1 MNKRERSGAI
11 RRRAKLIALAMLAG
25 ALVGSLAGCASSSLS
40 LAPDG
45 PDVPYKPA
53 MAASGNEAPVAAPS
67 KFTPTGARDF
77 GLAPL
82 PDLQFEEAPAGLEA
96 GHVYSLAELIDLA
109 QTSNPETRVAWER
122 ARQAALAV
130 GIVKAFYLP
139 MMSATA
145 IGGYQHT
152 SGSNEVTSAV
162 SNTGIAPVLSNPGAA
177 NTNGTVSGVGL
188 QWLLFDFG
196 QRDAFKEAAVNLSLA
211 SNLLFNGAHQKI
223 IYDVSRTFYEYT
235 SARQRVAI
243 AEKTQAESA
252 RLLDAATEKFRNG
265 VGTVV
270 ETAQARQLLAQA
282 DFNLVQ
288 ARGAERDIYH
298 ALIAAIGV
306 SPSANLRIADVSGR
320 PLSTAAMI
328 PVDKLIA
335 AAIARRAD
343 VQASYAAAKAAHAGI
358 AAAQAEFMPKVFL
371 SASGSYVT
379 GGLNITSMPSLSL
392 GAMGSQ
398 SVPVSGGGSFNAS
411 NAAVLG
417 GVSIPIYDG
426 GIRDARLREA
436 QSRND
441 AAEAMLQRLQQNA
454 ASEIVTA
461 DDALR
466 SSLAAYQAASV
477 LVAASRTTEDA
488 AFAAYKSGAGALPT
502 AIEAEKA
509 LLMARLA
516 QEQAHGTALIAAATL
531 AFATGKLS
539 SSDAV
544 DPRGLR

>member
-1 MNKRERSGAI
+1 MSERARTGAI
-11 RRRAKLIALAMLAG
+11 PRLANLLSLSV
-25 ALVGSLAGCASSSLS
+25 LVGALAGCAASSLS
-40 LAPDG
+40 LAPEA
-45 PDVPYKPA
+45 PDVPYKPEA
-53 MAASGNEAPVAAPS
+53 AASGNGAPVPAAA

-82 PDLQFEEAPAGLEA
+82 PDLQFDTGPAGLDA

-130 GIVKAFYLP
+130 GVVKAFYLP

-152 SGSNEVTSAV
+152 SGSNEVA
-162 SNTGIAPVLSNPGAA
+162 GVLSNPGSGNA
-177 NTNGTVSGVGL
+177 NGTVSGVAL

-223 IYDVSRTFYEYT
+223 IYDVSRNFYEYT

-243 AEKTQAESA
+243 AEKTRAESA
-252 RLLDAATEKFRNG
+252 RLLDVAAEKFKNG
-265 VGTVV
+265 VGTTV

-288 ARGAERDIYH
+288 ARGGERDLYH

-306 SPSANLRIADVSGR
+306 SPEARPRIADVSGR
-320 PLSTAAMI
+320 PLSPAAMI

-379 GGLNITSMPSLSL
+379 GGLNITSMPSLNL

-398 SVPVSGGGSFNAS
+398 SVPISAGSSLNAS

-417 GVSIPIYDG
+417 GVTIPIYDG

-441 AAEAMLQRLQQNA
+441 AAQAALQRLQQNA

-466 SSLAAYQAASV
+466 GSLAAYQAASA
-477 LVAASRTTEDA
+477 LVSASRITEDA
-488 AFAAYKSGAGALPT
+488 AFAAYRSGAGALPA

-509 LLMARLA
+509 LLLARLA

-531 AFATGKLS
+531 AFATGRLS
-539 SSDAV
+539 SSDVV
-544 DPRGLR
+544 DPGR

>member
-1 MNKRERSGAI
+1 MSKRERTGVI
-11 RRRAKLIALAMLAG
+11 RSLTNLLSLAMLG
-25 ALVGSLAGCASSSLS
+25 GSLTACASSSLS

-53 MAASGNEAPVAAPS
+53 TAAGGDETDASAPS

-77 GLAPL
+77 GLEPL
-82 PDLQFEEAPAGLEA
+82 PDLQFDTGPAGIDA

-109 QTSNPETRVAWER
+109 QTSNPETRVAWEK

-130 GIVKAFYLP
+130 GVVEAFYLP

-152 SGSNEVTSAV
+152 SGSNEVA
-162 SNTGIAPVLSNPGAA
+162 GVLSNPGSGNAHGA
-177 NTNGTVSGVGL
+177 VSGVAL

-196 QRDAFKEAAVNLSLA
+196 QRNAFREAAVNLSLA

-235 SARQRVAI
+235 SARQRVTI
-243 AEKTQAESA
+243 AEKTRQESA

-298 ALIAAIGV
+298 ALIVSIGV
-306 SPSANLRIADVSGR
+306 SPQARIRIADVSSR
-320 PLSTAAMI
+320 PLSSASMI
-328 PVDKLIA
+328 PVDRLIA

-371 SASGSYVT
+371 SASGSYVS
-379 GGLNITSMPSLSL
+379 GGLNIASMPSLNL
-392 GAMGSQ
+392 GALGSQ
-398 SVPVSGGGSFNAS
+398 SVPVSAGSSLSAS

-426 GIRDARLREA
+426 GVRDARLREA

-441 AAEAMLQRLQQNA
+441 AAEAALQRLQQNA

-477 LVAASRTTEDA
+477 LVSASRTTEDA
-488 AFAAYKSGAGALPT
+488 AFAAYKSGAGALPA

-509 LLMARLA
+509 LLAACLA
-516 QEQAHGTALIAAATL
+516 QEQSHGTALIAAATL
-531 AFATGKLS
+531 AFATGRLS

-544 DPRGLR
+544 EAGRLR

>member
-1 MNKRERSGAI
+1 MSKRERSGAI
-11 RRRAKLIALAMLAG
+11 RTLANLFSLSM
-25 ALVGSLAGCASSSLS
+25 LVGVLAGCASSSLS
-40 LAPDG
+40 LAPEA
-45 PDVPYKPA
+45 PDVPYKP
-53 MAASGNEAPVAAPS
+53 EAAPS
-67 KFTPTGARDF
+67 KFTSTGARDF
-77 GLAPL
+77 GLEPL
-82 PDLQFEEAPAGLEA
+82 PDLQFDDAPAGLDA

-152 SGSNEVTSAV
+152 SGSNEVTA
-162 SNTGIAPVLSNPGAA
+162 SNSGIGVGLSNPGAA
-177 NTNGTVSGVGL
+177 NTNGTVTGVGL

-223 IYDVSRTFYEYT
+223 IYDVSRNFYEYT

-243 AEKTQAESA
+243 AEKTRAESA
-252 RLLDAATEKFRNG
+252 RLLDVATEKFRNG

-270 ETAQARQLLAQA
+270 ETAQARQLLTQA

-306 SPSANLRIADVSGR
+306 SPEAHLRIADVSGR
-320 PLSTAAMI
+320 PLSTASMI

-379 GGLNITSMPSLSL
+379 GGLNITSMPSLNL

-398 SVPVSGGGSFNAS
+398 SVPVSGGSSLNAS

-441 AAEAMLQRLQQNA
+441 AAEAMLQRLQQSA
-454 ASEIVTA
+454 ATEIVTA

-477 LVAASRTTEDA
+477 LVSASRTTEDA
-488 AFAAYKSGAGALPT
+488 AFTAYKSGAGALPA

-544 DPRGLR
+544 DFRALR

>member
-1 MNKRERSGAI
+1 MSEQVRTGAI
-11 RRRAKLIALAMLAG
+11 RRLARRLALAML
-25 ALVGSLAGCASSSLS
+25 VGGLTGCAPSSLS
-40 LAPDG
+40 LAPEA
-45 PDVPYKPA
+45 PDVPYKP
-53 MAASGNEAPVAAPS
+53 EAPTVRAEAPAPAAS

-77 GLAPL
+77 GLEPL
-82 PDLQFEEAPAGLEA
+82 PDLQFDAGPAGLDA

-109 QTSNPETRVAWER
+109 QTSNPETRAAWER

-130 GIVKAFYLP
+130 GVVKAFYLP

-152 SGSNEVTSAV
+152 SGSNQVA
-162 SNTGIAPVLSNPGAA
+162 GVLSNPGSGNA
-177 NTNGTVSGVGL
+177 NGTVSGVAL

-196 QRDAFKEAAVNLSLA
+196 QRDAYKEAAVNLSLA

-223 IYDVSRTFYEYT
+223 IYDVSRNFYEYT
-235 SARQRVAI
+235 SARQRVNI
-243 AEKTQAESA
+243 SEKTRQESA
-252 RLLDAATEKFRNG
+252 RLLDVAREKFKNG

-288 ARGAERDIYH
+288 ARGAERDFYH
-298 ALIAAIGV
+298 ALIAAIGI
-306 SPSANLRIADVSGR
+306 SPQARLRIADVSGR
-320 PLSTAAMI
+320 PLSPAAMI

-343 VQASYAAAKAAHAGI
+343 VQASYAAAKAAHTGI

-371 SASGSYVT
+371 TASGNYVT
-379 GGLNITSMPSLSL
+379 GGLNITSTPSLNL
-392 GAMGSQ
+392 GAMGSP
-398 SVPVSGGGSFNAS
+398 SVPVSAGSSFNAS

-417 GVSIPIYDG
+417 GVTIPIYDG
-426 GIRDARLREA
+426 GIRDARLRDA
-436 QSRND
+436 QSRSD
-441 AAEAMLQRLQQNA
+441 AAQAVLQRLQQNA

-466 SSLAAYQAASV
+466 SSLAAYQAADV
-477 LVAASRTTEDA
+477 LVAASKTTADA
-488 AFAAYKSGAGALPT
+488 AFAAYQSGAGALP
-502 AIEAEKA
+502 AVIEAEKA
-509 LLMARLA
+509 LLLARLA

-531 AFATGKLS
+531 AFAAGRLS
-539 SSDAV
+539 SSDAL
-544 DPRGLR
+544 DAGRPR

>member
-1 MNKRERSGAI
+1 MSERARTAI
-11 RRRAKLIALAMLAG
+11 PRLAALLSLAMLAG
-25 ALVGSLAGCASSSLS
+25 CAASSLS
-40 LAPDG
+40 LAPEA
-45 PDVPYKPA
+45 PDVPYKPEA
-53 MAASGNEAPVAAPS
+53 VAGGNEAPTAAAS

-82 PDLQFEEAPAGLEA
+82 PDLPFDTGPAGLDA

-130 GIVKAFYLP
+130 GVVKAFYLP
-139 MMSATA
+139 MLSATA

-152 SGSNEVTSAV
+152 SGSNEVA
-162 SNTGIAPVLSNPGAA
+162 GVLSNPGSGNA
-177 NTNGTVSGVGL
+177 NGTVSGVAL

-223 IYDVSRTFYEYT
+223 IYDVSRNFYEYT

-243 AEKTQAESA
+243 AEKTRVESA
-252 RLLDAATEKFRNG
+252 RLLDVATEKFRNG
-265 VGTVV
+265 VGTMV

-288 ARGAERDIYH
+288 ARGAERDLYH

-306 SPSANLRIADVSGR
+306 SPEARLRIADVSGR
-320 PLSTAAMI
+320 PLSPAAMI
-328 PVDKLIA
+328 PVNKLIA
-335 AAIARRAD
+335 AAISRRAD

-379 GGLNITSMPSLSL
+379 GGLNITSMPSLNL

-398 SVPVSGGGSFNAS
+398 SVPVSASSSLNAS

-417 GVSIPIYDG
+417 GVTIPLYDG

-441 AAEAMLQRLQQNA
+441 AAQAVLQRLQQNA

-466 SSLAAYQAASV
+466 SSLAAYQAASA

-488 AFAAYKSGAGALPT
+488 AFAAYQSGAGALPA

-509 LLMARLA
+509 LLLARLA

-544 DPRGLR
+544 DARR